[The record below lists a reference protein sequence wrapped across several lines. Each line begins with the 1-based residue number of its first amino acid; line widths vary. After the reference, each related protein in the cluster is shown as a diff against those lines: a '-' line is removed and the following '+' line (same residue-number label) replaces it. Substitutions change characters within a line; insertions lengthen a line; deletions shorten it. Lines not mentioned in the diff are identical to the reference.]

1 MRPFG
6 GRARGRARAATP
18 RRTDALHRPPGAV
31 ERFMA
36 RIERTPRR
44 RLYVILAV
52 VTWLCLTL
60 LVGMDTRPI
69 ASLGLGTSVQ
79 DYHLGSVAKSDV
91 YAQRSVTYEDPVRT
105 EAARQ
110 QAAASVQPVYRLD
123 DKVPSEVEAKARGFF
138 EQVGEIRSSHVSE
151 DRKVSKVLD
160 AAPFYL
166 PRSAARSLVSVSG
179 SDLRRVERD
188 TLQNLSD
195 LYRATAVAGSN
206 LQETSPSV
214 ITLSDARLRL
224 SQAAG
229 HETPGEVRSL
239 VSILSR
245 DFLQPNY
252 VVDNAATEKARR
264 QAASRVR
271 PVTSSVQQGEL
282 VLSRGE
288 VVDREKLAE
297 LKALGKADS
306 TKPWT
311 ALLGVALVVSAEMG
325 VAWYFLERFR
335 RRILKTKA
343 ATRLVLASALTILFT
358 AVARAFVYFSL
369 NPYLIPLAGFSILG
383 TILLGPRMMFL
394 LVVICSVNFGIIGQ
408 NDDLLTATLMLSSG
422 FAVYTVV
429 RADSRMDLL
438 RAGLFVAVVMAVVT
452 FAVSLIG
459 GAGLHVAL
467 RQGGYGLGNGFLSLM
482 IAMVMLPLLESTFNF
497 LTPMRLL
504 ELSDPGHPLLQQ
516 LLRRAPG
523 TFSHSMQVGNLAENA
538 AERIEANALLARVG
552 SYYHDIGKI
561 EHPLYFIENQIGR
574 SNPHENLS
582 PTLSAKILRRHVKD
596 GIELARSWGLPEEIV
611 EIIAQHHGTTR
622 IEYFYR
628 KALEESQ
635 RSGEAVNESDFRYHG
650 GLPRSKEAGIVMLAD
665 SVEATVRSLEKPTPK
680 RIEDIVNQHINSK
693 LNDGQFDRCELTV
706 REIHEV
712 GDAIL
717 EAMIGFLGPRIEYP
731 EALPPGKPKPE
742 PTKYS
747 K

>member
-1 MRPFG
+1 
-6 GRARGRARAATP
+6 
-18 RRTDALHRPPGAV
+18 
-31 ERFMA
+31 
-36 RIERTPRR
+36 
-44 RLYVILAV
+44 
-52 VTWLCLTL
+52 
-60 LVGMDTRPI
+60 
-69 ASLGLGTSVQ
+69 
-79 DYHLGSVAKSDV
+79 
-91 YAQRSVTYEDPVRT
+91 
-105 EAARQ
+105 
-110 QAAASVQPVYRLD
+110 
-123 DKVPSEVEAKARGFF
+123 
-138 EQVGEIRSSHVSE
+138 
-151 DRKVSKVLD
+151 
-160 AAPFYL
+160 
-166 PRSAARSLVSVSG
+166 
-179 SDLRRVERD
+179 
-188 TLQNLSD
+188 
-195 LYRATAVAGSN
+195 
-206 LQETSPSV
+206 
-214 ITLSDARLRL
+214 
-224 SQAAG
+224 
-229 HETPGEVRSL
+229 
-239 VSILSR
+239 
-245 DFLQPNY
+245 
-252 VVDNAATEKARR
+252 
-264 QAASRVR
+264 
-271 PVTSSVQQGEL
+271 
-282 VLSRGE
+282 
-288 VVDREKLAE
+288 
-297 LKALGKADS
+297 
-306 TKPWT
+306 
-311 ALLGVALVVSAEMG
+311 
-325 VAWYFLERFR
+325 
-335 RRILKTKA
+335 
-343 ATRLVLASALTILFT
+343 
-358 AVARAFVYFSL
+358 
-369 NPYLIPLAGFSILG
+369 
-383 TILLGPRMMFL
+383 MFL

>member
-1 MRPFG
+1 MRLFRP
-6 GRARGRARAATP
+6 RAHDRPPSGTRP
-18 RRTDALHRPPGAV
+18 PDPLHRPPGVV
-31 ERFMA
+31 ERMIA
-36 RIERTPRR
+36 RVEAVPRR

-52 VTWLCLTL
+52 VTWFCLTF

-79 DYHLGSVAKSDV
+79 DYHLGSVARSDV

-110 QAAASVQPVYRLD
+110 QAASSVQPVYRLD
-123 DKVPSEVEAKARGFF
+123 RRVPSEVEAKVRGFF
-138 EQVGEIRSSHVSE
+138 DRVGQIRSSHRPTESRVSE
-151 DRKVSKVLD
+151 VVG
-160 AAPFYL
+160 AAPFHL
-166 PRSAARSLVSVSG
+166 PRDVAASLLSMSGDDFRSVEEG
-179 SDLRRVERD
+179 TLR
-188 TLQNLSD
+188 NLSA
-195 LYRATAVAGSN
+195 LYRSTAVAGGS
-206 LQETSPSV
+206 LQQGHPSV
-214 ITLSDARLRL
+214 ITLSEARLRL
-224 SQAAG
+224 AQASG
-229 HETPGEVRSL
+229 GSGEVGRITG
-239 VSILSR
+239 ILSR

-252 VVDNAATEKARR
+252 VVDRAATEKARR
-264 QAASRVR
+264 EAASRVR
-271 PVTSSVQQGEL
+271 PVMGSVQQGER

-288 VVDREKLAE
+288 VVDREKLAQ

-335 RRILKTKA
+335 RRILKTKV

-459 GAGLHVAL
+459 GTGLHVAL
-467 RQGGYGLGNGFLSLM
+467 RQGGYGLINGFLSLM

-582 PTLSAKILRRHVKD
+582 PMLSAKILRRHVKD
-596 GIELARSWGLPEEIV
+596 GVELARSWGLPEEIV
-611 EIIAQHHGTTR
+611 EIIAQHHGNTR

-628 KALEESQ
+628 KALKESQ
-635 RSGEAVNESDFRYHG
+635 KGGEAVTESDFRYHG

-680 RIEDIVNQHINSK
+680 RIEDIVSYHINSK
-693 LNDGQFDRCELTV
+693 LNDGQFDRCDLTV
-706 REIHEV
+706 REIQQV
-712 GDAIL
+712 GDAIR

-742 PTKYS
+742 PTKHTG
-747 K
+747 